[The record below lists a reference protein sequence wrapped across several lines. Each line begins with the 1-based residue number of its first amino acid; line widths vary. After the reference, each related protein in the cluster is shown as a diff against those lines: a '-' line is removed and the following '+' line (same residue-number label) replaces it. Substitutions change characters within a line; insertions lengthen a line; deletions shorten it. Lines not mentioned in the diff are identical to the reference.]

1 MAASNREPVKQ
12 SRPGAAAARSTIRQS
27 VHRPVLKTSAN
38 GAAREA
44 VRQSPARKL
53 NGN

>member
-1 MAASNREPVKQ
+1 MSREAAKQ
-12 SRPGAAAARSTIRQS
+12 SRPGMASKRSTIRQS
-27 VHRPVLKTSAN
+27 VHRPVLKTSN
-38 GAAREA
+38 VVAREA